1 MSDHYPLLMI
11 SGYVP
16 NMKQKGNVLEFK
28 YRDCNLTSYQLINN
42 HLSRQNWESLNPS
55 TVDAAFETFNST
67 VSEIMNIYA
76 PERTARI
83 PGKKVIRE
91 PWVTK
96 GILKSSDTLDKL
108 YMRKLKYPPEHEN
121 HTRYKKY
128 RNLFNTIK
136 RKMKQSH
143 YSTLLETYKSDI
155 KRHGRY

>member
-1 MSDHYPLLMI
+1 ML
-11 SGYVP
+11 
-16 NMKQKGNVLEFK
+16 
-28 YRDCNLTSYQLINN
+28 
-42 HLSRQNWESLNPS
+42 PS
-55 TVDAAFETFNST
+55 ETFNST

-108 YMRKLKYPPEHEN
+108 YMRKLKYPWN
-121 HTRYKKY
+121 TRAIYTRYKKY
-128 RNLFNTIK
+128 RNVFNTIK
-136 RKMKQSH
+136 RNMKQFH
-143 YSTLLETYKSDI
+143 YSTLLETHKSDI